1 MALGQVTFLVPAK
14 AFVSDSRHA
23 VVPEGFV
30 EPQTIQPKS
39 AAGHKS
45 A

>member
-14 AFVSDSRHA
+14 TFVCDSRHT

-30 EPQTIQPKS
+30 QPQTIQPKS
-39 AAGHKS
+39 AAGRKS